1 MTLPNENTE
10 KVGITSVLMP
20 LYNHESTVGKSLNSI
35 LLSDCSK
42 IELIICDD
50 TSSDQS
56 FEIAL
61 LWIEENRNKFESVH
75 IVKNPINLG
84 INKNLNKLMSFAL
97 GEFITF
103 FSSDDELT
111 HEAIDKQKLYLVNN
125 PQNDFVYAN
134 CGLIN
139 QSGQIISAKV
149 IENWR
154 AKVINQLYCSIVDLV
169 SMWGVTWSRI
179 YARREPFKKFGEI
192 PEYLS
197 FEDRWCALKIAQTK
211 RFGYLHEVVHLYR
224 VRELGTGT
232 AGINPN
238 TILKDMMVVERMAFK
253 ESSGLLKILL
263 FVRINSHFDP
273 NCPSKIRF
281 PWLLLRKLIRF
292 FHYVIILGPIY
303 KL

>member
-1 MTLPNENTE
+1 MTLLNENTE
-10 KVGITSVLMP
+10 KAGITSVLMP
-20 LYNHESTVGKSLNSI
+20 LYNHASTVEKSLNSI

-56 FEIAL
+56 FEIAS

-75 IVKNPINLG
+75 AVKNPINLG
-84 INKNLNKLMSFAL
+84 INKNLNKLISLAF

-103 FSSDDELT
+103 FASDDELT

-125 PQNDFVYAN
+125 PQNDFVYSN

-139 QSGQIISAKV
+139 QRSQIISDKL

-192 PEYLS
+192 PEHLS

-211 RFGYLHEVVHLYR
+211 RFGYLHEVVYLYR
-224 VRELGTGT
+224 IRELGTGT
-232 AGINPN
+232 AGVNPN
-238 TILKDMMVVERMAFK
+238 TILKDMVLVERMAFK

-263 FVRINSHFDP
+263 FVRINSYFDP

-281 PWLLLRKLIRF
+281 HWLLLRKLIRL
-292 FHYVIILGPIY
+292 FHCAIILGP
-303 KL
+303 L